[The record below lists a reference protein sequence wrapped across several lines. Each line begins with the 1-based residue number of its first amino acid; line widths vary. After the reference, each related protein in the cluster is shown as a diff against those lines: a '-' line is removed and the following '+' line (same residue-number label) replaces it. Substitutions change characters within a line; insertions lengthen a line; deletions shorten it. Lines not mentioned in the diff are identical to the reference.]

1 MDTIYMRLLYLFSPK
16 CLFWLLVVGG
26 GGFFAIY
33 SFGESQV
40 SGIHLDAPY
49 LEPIEIFLK
58 ERLSDRYSTIAWG
71 WVFSTIAAFW
81 CFIGRQLKKAER
93 CLSVGVRRF

>member
-1 MDTIYMRLLYLFSPK
+1 MDTFYMRLLYLFSPK

-26 GGFFAIY
+26 GGFFAIC

-40 SGIHLDAPY
+40 SSINLNTHH
-49 LEPIEIFLK
+49 LEPMEDYLK
-58 ERLSDRYSTIAWG
+58 ERVSGRYTWIAWSWVFLTIA
-71 WVFSTIAAFW
+71 TFW
-81 CFIGRQLKKAER
+81 RFIGRQLKKAER